1 MSADTLRRWLLGLA
15 ALTSLGLIV
24 ELAAER
30 HWTQPSQWIAW
41 TAIAATLLAAALLY
55 WRASPV
61 GVRTARLLAM
71 AVILSAMVGIW
82 QHVASNYDA
91 GPLDAKYELSW
102 DTLSE
107 PTRWWLALSKT
118 VGPSP
123 PLAPGI
129 LALAGQFILLAS
141 TQRRAPTS
149 RGRPVE
155 SPADRSRIVLAGRR
169 SPTVDD
175 AE

>member
-15 ALTSLGLIV
+15 VLTSLGLII

-41 TAIAATLLAAALLY
+41 ASIAATLLAAALLY

-71 AVILSAMVGIW
+71 AVILSAVVGIW

-91 GPLDAKYELSW
+91 GPLDANYELSW

-123 PLAPGI
+123 PLAPGA

-141 TQRRAPTS
+141 TQRRACIA
-149 RGRPVE
+149 R
-155 SPADRSRIVLAGRR
+155 AIH
-169 SPTVDD
+169 
-175 AE
+175 

>member
-1 MSADTLRRWLLGLA
+1 MPAETLRRWLLGLA
-15 ALTSLGLIV
+15 VLTSLGLIV

-41 TAIAATLLAAALLY
+41 AAIAATLLAAALRY
-55 WRASPV
+55 WRSSAV
-61 GVRTARLLAM
+61 AVRSARLLAM

-91 GPLDAKYELSW
+91 GPLDADYELSW

-107 PTRWWLALSKT
+107 PARWWLAVSKT

-123 PLAPGI
+123 PLAPGA

-141 TQRRAPTS
+141 TQRPAPASRARS
-149 RGRPVE
+149 VE
-155 SPADRSRIVLAGRR
+155 SPADRSRTVLAGRR
-169 SPTVDD
+169 GPTVDGS
-175 AE
+175 E